1 MTLSPLTQG
10 LMASSVVSPLLS
22 PIAGIPVGYGVYRHA
37 KKNTAPQ
44 ENTVPQEETPKPPSS
59 HIGLKAGLLGLGILG
74 VGGALAAVASRRW
87 GVPSLAFAKASRLI
101 SRAVKSTN
109 PEMAQFYASEAGSL
123 VGRILNRA
131 PVPAI
136 GLLEHFAK
144 KLPSNEMRHQFYT
157 SAGYFFEPASTIA
170 KALRPEKAKQL
181 LLSPTTAGALGVGG
195 LLIGHQLGK
204 RRSSNGGAKNVRLY
218 NIE

>member
-10 LMASSVVSPLLS
+10 LMAGSVVSPLLS

-37 KKNTAPQ
+37 KKNVVPQ
-44 ENTVPQEETPKPPSS
+44 EVVPQEEAPNPPSS
-59 HIGLKAGLLGLGILG
+59 HLGLKAGLLGLGLLG
-74 VGGALAAVASRRW
+74 VGGALAALASRRW

-109 PEMAQFYASEAGSL
+109 PEIAQFYASEAGSL
-123 VGRILNRA
+123 VGQILNRA
-131 PVPAI
+131 PAPAI

-157 SAGYFFEPASTIA
+157 SAGHFFEPASTIA
-170 KALRPEKAKQL
+170 NALRPEKAKQL
-181 LLSPTTAGALGVGG
+181 LLSPATAGALGVGG

-204 RRSSNGGAKNVRLY
+204 RRSSGGGAKNVRLY